1 MFFINLINVKG
12 CEVDIETSDQSYHQK
27 TEIENV
33 LDETKSDTEV
43 WIVKILHRYK
53 CMNPASTA
61 PTWLDSSVFRPL
73 YSYW

>member
-33 LDETKSDTEV
+33 SDVSKSDTEV
-43 WIVKILHRYK
+43 WIVKILHIDI
-53 CMNPASTA
+53 N
-61 PTWLDSSVFRPL
+61 DH
-73 YSYW
+73 